1 MPKSAPP
8 PTLLAA
14 SAQRQHQVKH
24 RPAFDVVVLRSP
36 VIAHL
41 LPAENQ
47 PLLDRGDPLLLLQAF
62 LDALDA
68 VTRLDVDFNLLA
80 RQGLHLDHL
89 RRDENEKGDTEKDEA
104 EDVSTWAPGGG

>member
-1 MPKSAPP
+1 MCCFRSSTRHAAVRCLRDPP
-8 PTLLAA
+8 
-14 SAQRQHQVKH
+14 
-24 RPAFDVVVLRSP
+24 DV
-36 VIAHL
+36 
-41 LPAENQ
+41 